1 MIVAQAEFQAEVAVG
16 PSHRLA
22 FLHDVSSHLVKG
34 HLQQALQTLSLRRA
48 VFQNVG
54 LHLTLSRRI
63 DSLVE
68 NSDFLISICGYAERA
83 AAISKC
89 LILDIVVTFYR

>member
-1 MIVAQAEFQAEVAVG
+1 MLVFIKARLENRIVFEITETEQLKATELMIVAQAEFQAEMAVNS
-16 PSHRLA
+16 SHGLSL
-22 FLHDVSSHLVKG
+22 LHDVSSHIVKG

-63 DSLVE
+63 DSL
-68 NSDFLISICGYAERA
+68 G
-83 AAISKC
+83 
-89 LILDIVVTFYR
+89 